1 LITKAGLH
9 WIGPIIVAI
18 KIWWNCSLGMV
29 EKLEHHGP
37 VRLLE
42 HGFKIQMVVIHMY
55 KGTSVLFYLISINL
69 TIQSWGYLQR
79 SCRYQG
85 PENMPMCE
93 NNHNGPNLAIMA
105 SFVVR
110 W

>member
-1 LITKAGLH
+1 MQLITKAGLH

-42 HGFKIQMVVIHMY
+42 YGFKIQMVVIHMY
-55 KGTSVLFYLISINL
+55 KETSVLFNFNKSDHSKLGTSPTSMQN
-69 TIQSWGYLQR
+69 
-79 SCRYQG
+79 
-85 PENMPMCE
+85 
-93 NNHNGPNLAIMA
+93 
-105 SFVVR
+105 
-110 W
+110 